1 MDSLDGGRH
10 VTNRGDAAVEQACAE
25 VRPAVLRKLGPHLG
39 DPDLAEDAVQ
49 DALVAALEA
58 WPRDGV
64 PDSPEAWLLV
74 TARRKALDR
83 LRRSKIH
90 QDRVRKL
97 AAAAGLDR
105 VSHWDESDVAAVG
118 DDHLRLI
125 FTSCHPALSEASR
138 VALTLRTVCGL
149 TTAEIA
155 QALLVSEPTLA
166 QRIARAKRKIRENR
180 IPYRVP
186 RPAELPDRLHAVLT
200 TVYLIFNEGYSG
212 RGEETVRVD
221 LCTEALRLGR
231 RLANLF
237 PREAEVH
244 GLVALMSFL
253 HSREAARTDPRGGY
267 VPLEEQDR
275 SKWDAELISEGVAAL
290 RRARATGLP
299 GPLQV
304 QAAIAAVH
312 SDVAGTGSTDWALV
326 AAMYQM
332 LYELQPSP
340 VVEVNRAVAVARA
353 GDPRAGLAALEPF
366 LMDPEMERYQP
377 LYAVLAELLSQL
389 GDRSAL
395 AAYDRA
401 IELSGSVAQAAE
413 LEQRRS
419 RFDRQVPA
427 T

>member
-10 VTNRGDAAVEQACAE
+10 VDSLGAAAVEQACAE
-25 VRPAVLRKLGPHLG
+25 VRDKVLKKLGPHLG
-39 DPDLAEDAVQ
+39 DVDLAEDAVQ
-49 DALVAALEA
+49 DALVAALKS

-83 LRRSKIH
+83 LRRSKMH
-90 QDRVRKL
+90 RDRVREL
-97 AAAAGLDR
+97 AAASGLDR
-105 VSHWDESDVAAVG
+105 VSHWEESDLAAVG

-149 TTAEIA
+149 TTGEIA
-155 QALLVSEPTLA
+155 QALLVSEPTMA

-212 RGEETVRVD
+212 RGDETVRVD
-221 LCTEALRLGR
+221 LCREALRLGR

-253 HSREAARTDPRGGY
+253 RSRESARTDQHGAY

-275 SKWDAELISEGVAAL
+275 ALWDADLVRDGVAAL

-299 GPLQV
+299 GPFQV

-326 AAMYQM
+326 AAMYQV

-340 VVEVNRAVAVARA
+340 VVEVNRAVAVGRA
-353 GDPRAGLAALEPF
+353 GDPHAGLAALEPF
-366 LMDPEMERYQP
+366 LIDPEMERYQP
-377 LYAVLAELLSQL
+377 LYAALAELLTQL

-401 IELSGSVAQAAE
+401 IELSGSAAQAAE
-413 LEQRRS
+413 LERRRA
-419 RFDRQVPA
+419 RFGERVV
-427 T
+427 TS